1 MKSSGLWF
9 TRMSLGHELKAL
21 NAINN
26 SVVNDMSYSG
36 SWAHDFGCY
45 EKLKVVDNIN
55 DS

>member
-21 NAINN
+21 NTINN